1 MFTVY
6 FGVDNLI
13 YRSFMEY
20 IIKIHRWSEK
30 SEETKLKK
38 LADLKGSN
46 SI

>member
-30 SEETKLKK
+30 SEEFISSRK
-38 LADLKGSN
+38 SN